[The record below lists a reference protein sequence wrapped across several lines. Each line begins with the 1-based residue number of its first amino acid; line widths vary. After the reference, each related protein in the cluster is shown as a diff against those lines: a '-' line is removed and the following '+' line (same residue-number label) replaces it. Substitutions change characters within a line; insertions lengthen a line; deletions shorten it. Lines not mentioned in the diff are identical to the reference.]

1 MSIVAFS
8 IWLVKIKYDLKNAIG
23 KHKVKVE

>member
-1 MSIVAFS
+1 MPIVAFS
-8 IWLVKIKYDLKNAIG
+8 IWLVKIKYELKNAIG